1 MALTTQMGSLAWAP
15 GLREH
20 VTEGVHIATV
30 LGVEDPDLPAPQQ
43 SRHLSPP

>member
-30 LGVEDPDLPAPQQ
+30 SGVEDPDLQHPDTPDISAP
-43 SRHLSPP
+43 P